1 MSITKQGREIGR
13 LQVRSGLNDTEFAA
27 AMGIHTQTLY
37 KWKTGVTKK
46 PLREVFWDKMRSLA
60 NASKRN

>member
-1 MSITKQGREIGR
+1 MPTTKQGREINR

-60 NASKRN
+60 GRKRS